1 MGKCTLNCWTRSCRR
16 NGHARHSFNVS
27 KDNDGQWHRNK
38 DRRIEET
45 GALTARQRVF
55 KDAVLSQA
63 FTTAPLFPPS
73 TMSSAAKDG
82 NNFGFFTSFKGH
94 LSMMEW
100 KKRLASPWRNMARNP
115 HPIML
120 LVSTNCFP
128 SAVLLFAG
136 DYLFLPYL
144 SRIMLLKV
152 GLISFISERWR
163 L

>member
-1 MGKCTLNCWTRSCRR
+1 
-16 NGHARHSFNVS
+16 
-27 KDNDGQWHRNK
+27 
-38 DRRIEET
+38 
-45 GALTARQRVF
+45 
-55 KDAVLSQA
+55 
-63 FTTAPLFPPS
+63 
-73 TMSSAAKDG
+73 
-82 NNFGFFTSFKGH
+82 
-94 LSMMEW
+94 MMEW

-152 GLISFISERWR
+152 GLISFISEC
-163 L
+163 